1 MARIL
6 HIVPS
11 LDQAHGGPLR
21 LVLDLSAKALPL
33 GLESEVAGPGPH
45 HAAAKP
51 RPPRRIHAWPG
62 DRSPPGGPCSQLAPW
77 LRANLPRFQGVV
89 IHGAWLFPGWAAAR
103 ECRRASVPYA
113 YYPHGMLERWA
124 VTGQGRAKEIKT
136 RLYWT
141 LRERAIAASAVAVLF
156 TTGKERDLTR
166 QTFRIPVPDRILA
179 PYGFALE
186 PTPAPAPANPAL
198 LQPPGSRV
206 ALFLGR
212 LHPKKNPALLIEAW
226 RRAAP
231 PPHWRLLFAGSGDPA
246 FEQHLASLVHEAGLQ
261 SSILFTGF
269 LSGSDKQYL
278 LQRADWF
285 LLPSS
290 QENFGIAVLEAIE
303 NGAAVALS
311 PGVYLTERFPPET
324 EILPLD
330 PNAWAEFFRLRMAD
344 DQWRI
349 RVRDGNRRHL
359 LHQFAMPRIVENW
372 VDTFSSLFSLPPR
385 SGS

>member
-1 MARIL
+1 VANIL

-33 GLESEVAGPGPH
+33 GLESEVAGPGPLN
-45 HAAAKP
+45 AADNP
-51 RPPRRIHAWPG
+51 LPPSRIHAFPV
-62 DRSPPGGPCSQLAPW
+62 DRSPSWAHCSSLSPW
-77 LRANLPRFQGVV
+77 LRTNLPRFQGVV
-89 IHGAWLFPGWAAAR
+89 IHGAWLFPGWAASV
-103 ECRRASVPYA
+103 ECRRAGIPYA

-124 VTGQGRAKEIKT
+124 VTGQGRTKELKK

-141 LRERAIAASAVAVLF
+141 LRERAIAASAAAILF
-156 TTGKERDLTR
+156 TTHKERDLTR

-179 PYGFALE
+179 PYGFAPE
-186 PTPAPAPANPAL
+186 ATPAPAPANPAL

-246 FEQHLASLVHEAGLQ
+246 FEQHLASLVQQAGLQ
-261 SSILFTGF
+261 SSVLFTGF

-311 PGVYLTERFPPET
+311 PGVYLTESFPPES
-324 EILPLD
+324 EILP
-330 PNAWAEFFRLRMAD
+330 PNPDAWADFFRLRMPD
-344 DQWRI
+344 DDWRI
-349 RVRDGNRRHL
+349 RIRDGNRRHL
-359 LHQFAMPRIVENW
+359 LQHFSMPHIVDNW
-372 VDTFSSLFSLPPR
+372 VDTFASLFAFPPR